1 MYKRGTV
8 VEKTTRPKEK
18 TSDVPGS
25 GTSHPDAKSTG
36 TKATTN
42 VKAAGDRYALLQRKV
57 EDLER
62 LYAEGKKTH
71 AAEVDRLKSDLA
83 RTQKTNNEHAE
94 RTEKL
99 KKQNELLDNR
109 VQELKKSNDSSQAE
123 IKDLRAKLRV
133 SEHER
138 NQLTSKQGDLNET
151 KKALQALD
159 SKRRDEL
166 RERDRKIA
174 ELDKSLASEK
184 KKRELAESKLSGIN
198 TKASSELQATKDALK
213 SLEAELHVAQAETRK
228 AKDSLATLQAQTED
242 SEEELLAQLEQHRC
256 MLSRVADEYGRLASS
271 TISKAK
277 YDKVRSENNLKQLRI
292 IRLERKLA
300 NTEGQ
305 VTELAHFIRTTK
317 DESTFLSQRLRE
329 AEYEALL
336 YSSLLREARDE
347 FPLPDHAVHEELAS
361 RRLEFEDIRLQS
373 QQVINDDLASWA
385 DFHRL
390 RTNLLLLHASSLIR
404 HVDDRESQ
412 LRTQSDKVASFER
425 QQNVLQDNF
434 SKLQTEK
441 ETFSSQLAESAT
453 ALAIAQGETFH
464 LKKQLSE
471 VQTSTKAELEKA
483 RNTVAQEKQVA
494 QKLAVTAQEAQAAEA
509 ALMDEIEQLTV
520 DLAEA
525 ERYQEA
531 YANLI
536 EEVDALIRRN
546 ALAEEETERVSKF
559 NAEILGHTNPA
570 QKIMYVDRIRRE
582 LFETKQK
589 LLMTNRDRDAVI
601 SENEA
606 LLHELTMYKSVTV
619 HPDDKPRTTI
629 TRVTRIP
636 LGTHN
641 TNVNAKSISSS
652 KSTGLDDQYL
662 PSLPEM
668 DYSEGDMTID
678 ELS

>member
-1 MYKRGTV
+1 M
-8 VEKTTRPKEK
+8 
-18 TSDVPGS
+18 
-25 GTSHPDAKSTG
+25 
-36 TKATTN
+36 
-42 VKAAGDRYALLQRKV
+42 
-57 EDLER
+57 
-62 LYAEGKKTH
+62 
-71 AAEVDRLKSDLA
+71 
-83 RTQKTNNEHAE
+83 
-94 RTEKL
+94 
-99 KKQNELLDNR
+99 LDNR

-174 ELDKSLASEK
+174 ELEKSFTSEK
-184 KKRELAESKLSGIN
+184 KKREFAESKLSGIN

-213 SLEAELHVAQAETRK
+213 SLEAELRVAQAETQN
-228 AKDSLATLQAQTED
+228 AKDSLATLQAQTEE
-242 SEEELLAQLEQHRC
+242 SEEDLLAQLEQHRC

-271 TISKAK
+271 TISKVK
-277 YDKVRSENNLKQLRI
+277 YDQVRSENNLKQLRI

-336 YSSLLREARDE
+336 YSALLREARDQ
-347 FPLPDHAVHEELAS
+347 FPLPDHAVHDELAS

-373 QQVINDDLASWA
+373 QQVISDDLASWA

-390 RTNLLLLHASSLIR
+390 RSNLLLLHASSLIR

-412 LRTQSDKVASFER
+412 LHTQSDKVASFER
-425 QQNVLQDNF
+425 QQKVLQDNF

-453 ALAIAQGETFH
+453 ALAITQGETSH

-471 VQTSTKAELEKA
+471 VQTSTKAEVEKA
-483 RNTVAQEKQVA
+483 RNAVAQEKQVA

-509 ALMDEIEQLTV
+509 ALRDEIEQC
-520 DLAEA
+520 
-525 ERYQEA
+525 
-531 YANLI
+531 
-536 EEVDALIRRN
+536 
-546 ALAEEETERVSKF
+546 VSIF
-559 NAEILGHTNPA
+559 
-570 QKIMYVDRIRRE
+570 
-582 LFETKQK
+582 
-589 LLMTNRDRDAVI
+589 
-601 SENEA
+601 SE
-606 LLHELTMYKSVTV
+606 
-619 HPDDKPRTTI
+619 
-629 TRVTRIP
+629 
-636 LGTHN
+636 
-641 TNVNAKSISSS
+641 
-652 KSTGLDDQYL
+652 
-662 PSLPEM
+662 
-668 DYSEGDMTID
+668 
-678 ELS
+678 